1 MGSVINA
8 FTENIDIMP
17 TVLDLLDLDIP
28 LQCDGHSLKTILCG
42 KNPHE
47 WHQEVHWDLDF
58 RDVVNRKSEKELSL
72 NFHDCSFA
80 VIRDKQYKYIHFT
93 ALPPLL
99 FDIENDPY
107 ELKNLSTDTT
117 YTKTVDEYAKKMISW
132 RMSHAERTLT
142 GILFDYERST

>member
-28 LQCDGHSLKTILCG
+28 LQCDGHSLKTFLCG

-47 WHQEVHWDLDF
+47 WHQEVHWELDF

-80 VIRDKQYKYIHFT
+80 VIRDNHYKYIHFT
-93 ALPPLL
+93 PYHLFYSILKTTHMNSKIYLLTPPILKQLL
-99 FDIENDPY
+99 N
-107 ELKNLSTDTT
+107 
-117 YTKTVDEYAKKMISW
+117 
-132 RMSHAERTLT
+132 TL
-142 GILFDYERST
+142 RR